1 LPEKRAQRFSCES
14 IMLISPVEFSAK
26 TAGAAY
32 ANDWVRFVSWC
43 QERQVAPIAADPEIV
58 AEFLEAEANLGYS
71 FLTISHRLTAIG
83 HMHRRHR
90 ALPPLLHENGGVI
103 RRTMA
108 QVGSV
113 HSVHR
118 PLQATTKVLQN
129 ILHSISEDSLEDTR
143 DRAILAL
150 RIAGAFRMSELA
162 KLSIH
167 QTNRDGD
174 KLEIYLG
181 GWGSSRSG
189 RRNVLTFSDNTVV
202 RPVALLDIWL
212 AQSEVQSGRLFRQV
226 TGNHATGAPM
236 TEYHIAEVIQ
246 SRALAA
252 GYDWEVLSDI
262 KARKSSVG
270 PRSAL
275 AISCGEACCSD
286 QAVDYSVGSFHEV
299 CSTCGR
305 FKIVPAP

>member
-1 LPEKRAQRFSCES
+1 MLTSPKEPSAKRAD
-14 IMLISPVEFSAK
+14 A
-26 TAGAAY
+26 TY

-43 QERQVAPIAADPEIV
+43 QERQVAPIGAEPEIV

-71 FLTISHRLTAIG
+71 FVTISHRLTAIG

-108 QVGSV
+108 QVGSLY
-113 HSVHR
+113 SVHR

-181 GWGSSRSG
+181 GWGSHRSG
-189 RRNVLTFSDNTVV
+189 RRNVLTFSDNSVV

-226 TGNHATGAPM
+226 TGNHATAAPM
-236 TEYHIAEVIQ
+236 SEYHVAEVIQ
-246 SRALAA
+246 NRALVA

-270 PRSAL
+270 PSLAL
-275 AISCGEACCSD
+275 DVSCGKGCCTD
-286 QAVDYSVGSFHEV
+286 QALDHRVGNFQEV

-305 FKIVPAP
+305 FKIVPTP